1 MNNLNKNLFK
11 LNNCVILITG
21 VSGQIGMNLAN
32 LFLNNGCRVYGVDL
46 KKNKIKNKNFKFY
59 KKNISN
65 RKNIKQLFNDI
76 FRKEKKIDVIINN
89 AAVSYFSSIF
99 KKKEK
104 ELDNTYKVN
113 LKSVINVMIEYYKNH
128 KLKKLSSCRIINIA
142 SIYGVVSPEFSIYGK
157 KDRFSSEIYGATKA
171 GLIQLTKYYSI
182 LFAKYNIL
190 VNCISPGGIENQKIQ
205 SVKFRKKYI
214 SRVPLKRMAKVE
226 DLYTAVLFLSSK
238 NTKYV
243 TGQNLII
250 DGGLTVK

>member
-89 AAVSYFSSIF
+89 AAVSYF
-99 KKKEK
+99 
-104 ELDNTYKVN
+104 
-113 LKSVINVMIEYYKNH
+113 
-128 KLKKLSSCRIINIA
+128 
-142 SIYGVVSPEFSIYGK
+142 
-157 KDRFSSEIYGATKA
+157 
-171 GLIQLTKYYSI
+171 
-182 LFAKYNIL
+182 
-190 VNCISPGGIENQKIQ
+190 
-205 SVKFRKKYI
+205 
-214 SRVPLKRMAKVE
+214 
-226 DLYTAVLFLSSK
+226 
-238 NTKYV
+238 
-243 TGQNLII
+243 
-250 DGGLTVK
+250 